1 MYGKTVL
8 VPSILQNRLMM
19 HKKFIVLSF
28 LLCGF
33 IFPSCSAK
41 PAIADPGKLKPLPEH
56 TVIAQTLTKAIEIY
70 HYKKPKLN
78 DSLSSVIFDRYFK
91 DLDPNRMYFLQT
103 DLDEFTPFRTQLSAF
118 LENGDMSVPFAI
130 YNRWLDRQHNRFN
143 FVLNLLNKTADAPKS
158 ESFQFNREKAGW
170 IKDSLQLN
178 TYWRNRLLF
187 DRLSLGL
194 AQKDQEKNTAT
205 LKKRYLNL
213 NKQLGKVNSEDAF
226 KAFMDAFAFSI
237 DPHTTYFSPQGKADF
252 NIDMA
257 KSLEGIGALLGSE
270 NEYIKIAQLT
280 KGGPAEKSKKLFPND
295 RVIAVAQG
303 KTGEFTDI
311 IGWRTDEA
319 VGLIRGSK
327 GTIVRLKIM
336 SANAS
341 SATLPHIVELVR
353 EKINLNDQRASSN
366 VKEIDRDGHKY
377 RIGVITLGDFYMDF
391 EAASRGVKNYNST
404 SRDVRRILDS
414 LKLVKVDGVVL
425 DLRNNGGG
433 SLKEAIDLTGLFITQ
448 GPVVQ
453 VKDFKGGIEVDSD
466 KDPEEVYKGPFA
478 VLINNFSASA
488 SEIFAGA
495 IQDYGRGVII
505 GEQSYGKGTV
515 QTAFNINDMIP
526 NLDKKLGQ
534 FNMTVFKFYRING
547 SSTQRKGVV
556 PDILYPSKFPSEK
569 FGESSEPSALPWDMI
584 ASSKFQMMGDVPAE
598 KNTLVQ
604 NHSKRMQNNPFY
616 QEWLDDIADFKET
629 MAKTTVIL
637 NSDSL
642 KHTQD
647 LESKKDLA
655 RYNTLRLLNG
665 LKPMPVVADNVK
677 QTEGP
682 DPKTAIGAH
691 PASNS
696 RLAIDPELL
705 IKLESYQVIADMVEL
720 AKGARVSMVK

>member
-1 MYGKTVL
+1 M
-8 VPSILQNRLMM
+8 Q
-19 HKKFIVLSF
+19 KKFLVLS
-28 LLCGF
+28 LLIYGLTF
-33 IFPSCSAK
+33 TSCSAK
-41 PAIADPGKLKPLPEH
+41 PAIADSGKIKPRPEH
-56 TVIAQTLTKAIEIY
+56 AVIAQTLTKAIEVY

-78 DSLSSVIFDRYFK
+78 DSLSAVIFDRYFK
-91 DLDPNRMYFLQT
+91 DLDPNRMYFLQS
-103 DLDEFTPFRTQLSAF
+103 DLDEYKQFRTQLSGF

-143 FVLNLLNKTADAPKS
+143 YILKLLNAPLAPTKS
-158 ESFQFNREKAGW
+158 EQFQFNREKSGW
-170 IKDSLQLN
+170 ITDSIELN
-178 TYWRNRLLF
+178 TYWQKRLAF
-187 DRLSLGL
+187 DFLSLEL
-194 AQKDQEKNTAT
+194 AQKDQAINIAA
-205 LKKRYLNL
+205 LKKRYEHL

-237 DPHTTYFSPQGKADF
+237 DPHTTYFSPQGKEDF

-295 RVIAVAQG
+295 RIIAVAQG
-303 KTGEFTDI
+303 KDGEFTDI

-319 VGLIRGSK
+319 VGLIRGAK
-327 GTIVRLKIM
+327 GTLVRIKIM

-353 EKINLNDQRASSN
+353 EKINLNDQRASSA

-377 RIGVITLGDFYMDF
+377 RIGIITLGDFYMDF

-414 LKLVKVDGVVL
+414 LKLAKVDGVVM

-453 VKDFKGGIEVDSD
+453 VKDFKGGIEVDQD
-466 KDPEEVYKGPFA
+466 KDQEEVYKGPFA

-495 IQDYGRGVII
+495 IQDYGRGIII

-515 QTAFNINDMIP
+515 QTAFSINDMIP
-526 NLDKKLGQ
+526 NIDKKLGQ

-556 PDILYPSKFPSEK
+556 PDILFPSKFPSDK

-584 ASSKFQMMGDVPAE
+584 KSSKYQMMGNVPELRASLNQ
-598 KNTLVQ
+598 KHNL
-604 NHSKRMQNNPFY
+604 RMTNNKFY

-629 MAKTTVIL
+629 IAKTTVVL

-642 KHTQD
+642 KAAQD
-647 LESKKDLA
+647 IETKKDLA
-655 RYNTLRLLNG
+655 RYNTLRLLDG
-665 LKPMPVVADNVK
+665 LKPMPAE
-677 QTEGP
+677 TS
-682 DPKTAIGAH
+682 PKIITDRPGVITRQPIIARKTQ
-691 PASNS
+691 NS
-696 RLAIDPELL
+696 RVAIDPELL
-705 IKLESYQVIADMVEL
+705 IKIESYQVIADMVEFE
-720 AKGARVSMVK
+720 KTNPFVIVQTKTQFQ